1 MAIVYLFIS
10 YAEKN
15 IQFKIQ
21 AQQKSL
27 YALTTSQL
35 AWFSLPSAERQQ
47 VRLCSYS
54 QSHVIQTA
62 PSAGSNQSQTDDQ
75 INSFCENELRTLR
88 NKNRWFREGSVIT
101 AVLCGWVCGWDKKV
115 VWSIRDGDLTATR
128 LMDLDLFKVKLS
140 PKYNQGFFV
149 NVPESNLHVKA

>member
-62 PSAGSNQSQTDDQ
+62 LSATNHS
-75 INSFCENELRTLR
+75 R
-88 NKNRWFREGSVIT
+88 
-101 AVLCGWVCGWDKKV
+101 
-115 VWSIRDGDLTATR
+115 
-128 LMDLDLFKVKLS
+128 
-140 PKYNQGFFV
+140 
-149 NVPESNLHVKA
+149 